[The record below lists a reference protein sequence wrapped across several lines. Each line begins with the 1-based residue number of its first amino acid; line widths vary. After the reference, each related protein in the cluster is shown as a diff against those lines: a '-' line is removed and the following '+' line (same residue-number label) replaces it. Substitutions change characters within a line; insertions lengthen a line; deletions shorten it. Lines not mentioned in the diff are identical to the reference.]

1 MPSDFSLMMNQSDD
15 SVIVDQ
21 LTFPGY
27 SLRAHLDNYQY
38 STSTK
43 KKKIKFTALGKYH
56 NQGKSIDFV
65 KLKRYKDLGYDME
78 KMRKLYKYDLNLDTI
93 TKSTLHLTLEKNH
106 YDYIIVQDHGSILY
120 NEIFLKYVGIKSL
133 KRLKQLLVETHS
145 ENTKLIYFTEY
156 PNKKMYS
163 KNYKSKPTRRIRT
176 RYDTITCYKIE
187 PFDSV
192 YVNEH
197 GNMLYDSTRG
207 AKTPK
212 EDITYYENGVQ
223 KLAQLIELEMS
234 PTARIFDII
243 KTKYSKWKMYRLGG
257 HPSKIA
263 SFMFACVYYEM
274 ITGQPSDQLNFN
286 GQISNKKASIIK
298 KEVHNYFISQKM
310 K

>member
-1 MPSDFSLMMNQSDD
+1 MNQGDD

-27 SLRAHLDNYQY
+27 SLRRHLDIYHY
-38 STSTK
+38 SKSGK
-43 KKKIKFTALGKYH
+43 NIDFTALGKYN
-56 NQGKSIDFV
+56 NQGESIDFG
-65 KLKRYKDLGYDME
+65 KLKRYKALGYDME
-78 KMRKLYKYDLNLDTI
+78 KMKKLFKYDLDLDTI

-106 YDYIIVQDHGSILY
+106 YDYIIIQDHGSILY
-120 NEIFLKYVGIKSL
+120 NENFLKYVGIKSL
-133 KRLKQLLVETHS
+133 KRLKQLLIETHS

-176 RYDTITCYKIE
+176 PYDTVTCYKIE
-187 PFDSV
+187 PFDSI
-192 YVNEH
+192 YVNEY

-212 EDITYYENGVQ
+212 EDITYYENGVK
-223 KLAQLIELEMS
+223 KLAELIDLKMS

-243 KTKYSKWKMYRLGG
+243 KTKYPNWKMYRHGG
-257 HPSKIA
+257 HPSKTA
-263 SFMFACVYYEM
+263 SFMFASVYYEM
-274 ITGQPSDQLNFN
+274 ITGQPSGQLNFN

-298 KEVHNYFISQKM
+298 KEVHNYFISQK
-310 K
+310 